1 MYWPRIYFM
10 EENSD
15 SKSISANERSED
27 GFQDD
32 YEEYG
37 FDATRVIIGQKY
49 KSRTAALPHQ
59 NSGFQ

>member
-1 MYWPRIYFM
+1 M

-15 SKSISANERSED
+15 SKSISANEQSED

-37 FDATRVIIGQKY
+37 FDAAGGIVGQKY